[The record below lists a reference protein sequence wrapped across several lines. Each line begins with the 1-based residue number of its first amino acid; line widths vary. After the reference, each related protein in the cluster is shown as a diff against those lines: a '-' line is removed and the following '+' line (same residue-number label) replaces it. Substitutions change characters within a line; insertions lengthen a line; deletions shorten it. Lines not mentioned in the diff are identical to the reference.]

1 MNTATFS
8 LALGYVSLSTD
19 FSGHIVFPLGNKP
32 KKKCKWLKKKVGC
45 YRLSLEWFGVLVFVL
60 GDKVISH
67 PVRKGD
73 LVCRRVK

>member
-1 MNTATFS
+1 MAEE
-8 LALGYVSLSTD
+8 
-19 FSGHIVFPLGNKP
+19 
-32 KKKCKWLKKKVGC
+32 KVGC